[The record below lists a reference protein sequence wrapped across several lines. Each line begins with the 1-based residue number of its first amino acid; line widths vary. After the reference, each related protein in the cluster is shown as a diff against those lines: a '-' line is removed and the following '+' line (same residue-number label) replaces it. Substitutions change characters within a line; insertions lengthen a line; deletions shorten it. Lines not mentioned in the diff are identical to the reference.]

1 MVRGI
6 LLALIAATVAGTAA
20 RCIFRYDDPLVAK
33 FDSSRQGHFDFHN
46 GTYFPVRAFLAGV
59 SPYGQHFADEY
70 PVTRPLPL
78 VSPLLLLLH
87 APLGLISVEVAEWT
101 YFVLNLAMLAA
112 LAAIAT
118 AYRDPT
124 WNRIN
129 TFLSLLL
136 LVLASRAG
144 HTTLFTGYSTAELVL
159 GTWVALR
166 YAASRPWV
174 SALGVAV
181 TSCKPTYAIPL
192 FLLMVARGDRKAA
205 LQGLGLSIVGLVI
218 SAGWLVSHSSIQQLR
233 DDIVLAQTAHM
244 EDPYELPVNTWTR
257 IDSLALV
264 AKWSSWAPGELVHL
278 AAMCV
283 LLILPAVALRRLDI
297 PRANAQLSTQDRDVG
312 NAIIAASVASTIYHH
327 VYDALLL
334 FPAIVILMSPVCAKV
349 PIRIRAMLAGL
360 LLFVTW
366 NYVSSDQFLTRFV
379 NAPATTRMLTST
391 GPIALFAAWLG
402 VCLLPWILRPRF
414 MIRIRRKAQTP
425 T

>member
-1 MVRGI
+1 MV
-6 LLALIAATVAGTAA
+6 
-20 RCIFRYDDPLVAK
+20 
-33 FDSSRQGHFDFHN
+33 Q
-46 GTYFPVRAFLAGV
+46 
-59 SPYGQHFADEY
+59 
-70 PVTRPLPL
+70 
-78 VSPLLLLLH
+78 
-87 APLGLISVEVAEWT
+87 
-101 YFVLNLAMLAA
+101 
-112 LAAIAT
+112 
-118 AYRDPT
+118 
-124 WNRIN
+124 
-129 TFLSLLL
+129 
-136 LVLASRAG
+136 
-144 HTTLFTGYSTAELVL
+144 L
-159 GTWVALR
+159 GTR
-166 YAASRPWV
+166 
-174 SALGVAV
+174 
-181 TSCKPTYAIPL
+181 
-192 FLLMVARGDRKAA
+192 
-205 LQGLGLSIVGLVI
+205 
-218 SAGWLVSHSSIQQLR
+218 
-233 DDIVLAQTAHM
+233 
-244 EDPYELPVNTWTR
+244 
-257 IDSLALV
+257 
-264 AKWSSWAPGELVHL
+264 ELVHL